1 MATTDREPL
10 DPEVER
16 MVRRIAE
23 RFDPERII
31 LFGSRATGNA
41 RPDSDVDL
49 LVILPVEGSCRA
61 KAVEIGVA
69 LADRTVPL
77 DLIVVTPEQ
86 FERGRERFGSVLQA
100 VAREGRVVHE
110 RAA

>member
-1 MATTDREPL
+1 M
-10 DPEVER
+10 DPEVAR
-16 MVRRIAE
+16 MVRTIVE
-23 RFDPERII
+23 RFDPDQII
-31 LFGSRATGNA
+31 LFGSRALGTA

-49 LVILPVEGSCRA
+49 LVVLHVEGSCRK

-69 LADRTVPL
+69 LADRTLPL

-86 FERGRERFGSVLQA
+86 FARDQNRVGSVLRSA
-100 VAREGRVVHE
+100 ATEGRVVHE